1 MNRKTIL
8 VFAAAMLPL
17 LVVGVAFGQSAN
29 LIFDE
34 NSNSSI
40 NGTFQPG
47 SSSNDPGPGGLNGVL
62 TYNLPFAGTAG
73 DVLLQDP
80 LEGNLILD
88 VLRFNGNGTLL
99 FYSDNVGGVDSLAD
113 TETRPG
119 SFYTNQVTLQEV
131 GMEGGLQGAT
141 YTPTAGMPGFDASN
155 PTYAFI
161 SDTPEPATLSLL
173 ATGAVAMGL
182 FGLLRRRRRSVP

>member
-1 MNRKTIL
+1 MKRKTIL
-8 VFAAAMLPL
+8 VFAAALLPL
-17 LVVGVAFGQSAN
+17 LVVGVAFGAN

-40 NGTFQPG
+40 NGTFQAG
-47 SSSNDPGPGGLNGVL
+47 FSSNDHGPGGLNGVQ
-62 TYNLPFAGTAG
+62 TYNLPFPGMVG

-88 VLRFNGNGTLL
+88 VIRFSGNGRLL

-113 TETRPG
+113 TETKPG
-119 SFYTNQVTLQEV
+119 SFYGIQTTLQEV

-141 YTPTAGMPGFDASN
+141 YTPTFGMPGFDVSN
-155 PTYAFI
+155 PSYAFI

-173 ATGAVAMGL
+173 ATGAVAIGL
-182 FGLLRRRRRSVP
+182 FGWSRRRRRSAP